1 MMNRTCGDEGKWKQ
15 KRKTDVWTGTREKEK
30 WKDSVEHCHAARST
44 LDCMAGGSWELRV
57 LVGPLPSVKLCG

>member
-15 KRKTDVWTGTREKEK
+15 KRKTDVWRGTRKKE
-30 WKDSVEHCHAARST
+30 KDSVEHCAHLTQHAR
-44 LDCMAGGSWELRV
+44 LHGWWELRV

>member
-15 KRKTDVWTGTREKEK
+15 KRKTDVWTGTRKKE
-30 WKDSVEHCHAARST
+30 KDSVEQHAR
-44 LDCMAGGSWELRV
+44 LHGWWELRV